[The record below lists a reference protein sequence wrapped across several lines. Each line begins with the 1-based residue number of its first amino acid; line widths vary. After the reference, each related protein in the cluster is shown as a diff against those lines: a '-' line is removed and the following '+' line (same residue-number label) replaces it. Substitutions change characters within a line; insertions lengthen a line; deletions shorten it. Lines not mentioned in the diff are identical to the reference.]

1 MTFYTS
7 TLWDDNSF
15 NCSGSENTTEH
26 LPSFSQI
33 YNIFN
38 DILDGL
44 SLWNFDENSYSLNI
58 SNENDKKHDNSKP
71 IFKTELT
78 KKKRGPIKIQES
90 KNAEHNE
97 WSYDNI
103 TSKIQVHYLNF
114 IISFLNDCV
123 FSFFGKKKF
132 TFLNIDYKEKSK
144 VTKAHLE
151 KMKHSTILDILKNID
166 ISNKYKHYDK
176 DNNKINVE
184 SLINY
189 FWFRK
194 IFEMKYLELFLY
206 YYNDEQPLK
215 ELTLFDKKVILSEKT
230 KSFYDLLQ
238 KKEQLKERIIY
249 FCKLIYLI
257 NKNDI

>member
-1 MTFYTS
+1 MQKHQKVLLHQF
-7 TLWDDNSF
+7 LM
-15 NCSGSENTTEH
+15 
-26 LPSFSQI
+26 L
-33 YNIFN
+33 
-38 DILDGL
+38 LGL
-44 SLWNFDENSYSLNI
+44 I
-58 SNENDKKHDNSKP
+58 VGP
-71 IFKTELT
+71 II
-78 KKKRGPIKIQES
+78 KKKRGPIKIKES
-90 KNAEHNE
+90 KKAVHND
-97 WSYDNI
+97 WSNDNI
-103 TSKIQVHYLNF
+103 TSKIQIHYLNF

-132 TFLNIDYKEKSK
+132 IFKNIDYKEKSK

-176 DNNKINVE
+176 NINRVNMQA
-184 SLINY
+184 LIKY
-189 FWFRK
+189 SWFRK
-194 IFEMKYLELFLY
+194 ILEMKYLELFLY

-215 ELTLFDKKVILSEKT
+215 ELILFDEKVILSEKT

>member
-1 MTFYTS
+1 MQKHQKVLLHQF
-7 TLWDDNSF
+7 LM
-15 NCSGSENTTEH
+15 
-26 LPSFSQI
+26 L
-33 YNIFN
+33 
-38 DILDGL
+38 LGL
-44 SLWNFDENSYSLNI
+44 I
-58 SNENDKKHDNSKP
+58 VGP
-71 IFKTELT
+71 II
-78 KKKRGPIKIQES
+78 KKKRGPIKIKES
-90 KNAEHNE
+90 KKAVHND
-97 WSYDNI
+97 WSNDNI
-103 TSKIQVHYLNF
+103 TSKIQIHYLNF
-114 IISFLNDCV
+114 IISFLKDCV

-132 TFLNIDYKEKSK
+132 IFKNIDYKEKSK

-176 DNNKINVE
+176 NINRVNMQA
-184 SLINY
+184 LIKY
-189 FWFRK
+189 SWFRK
-194 IFEMKYLELFLY
+194 ILEMKYLELFLY

-215 ELTLFDKKVILSEKT
+215 ELILFDEKVILSEKT

>member
-1 MTFYTS
+1 MQKHQKVLLHQF
-7 TLWDDNSF
+7 LM
-15 NCSGSENTTEH
+15 
-26 LPSFSQI
+26 L
-33 YNIFN
+33 
-38 DILDGL
+38 LGL
-44 SLWNFDENSYSLNI
+44 I
-58 SNENDKKHDNSKP
+58 VGP
-71 IFKTELT
+71 II
-78 KKKRGPIKIQES
+78 KKKRGPIKIKES
-90 KNAEHNE
+90 KKAVHND
-97 WSYDNI
+97 WSNDNI
-103 TSKIQVHYLNF
+103 TSKIQIHYLNF
-114 IISFLNDCV
+114 IISFLKDCV

-176 DNNKINVE
+176 NINRVNMQA
-184 SLINY
+184 LIKY
-189 FWFRK
+189 SWFRK
-194 IFEMKYLELFLY
+194 ILEMKYLELFLY

-215 ELTLFDKKVILSEKT
+215 ELILFDEKVILSEKT

>member
-1 MTFYTS
+1 MQKHQKVLLHQF
-7 TLWDDNSF
+7 LM
-15 NCSGSENTTEH
+15 
-26 LPSFSQI
+26 L
-33 YNIFN
+33 
-38 DILDGL
+38 LGL
-44 SLWNFDENSYSLNI
+44 I
-58 SNENDKKHDNSKP
+58 VGP
-71 IFKTELT
+71 II
-78 KKKRGPIKIQES
+78 KKKRGPIKIKES
-90 KNAEHNE
+90 KKAVHND
-97 WSYDNI
+97 WSNDNI
-103 TSKIQVHYLNF
+103 TSKIQIHYLNF

-230 KSFYDLLQ
+230 KSFNDLLQ

>member
-1 MTFYTS
+1 MQKHQKVLLHQF
-7 TLWDDNSF
+7 LM
-15 NCSGSENTTEH
+15 
-26 LPSFSQI
+26 L
-33 YNIFN
+33 
-38 DILDGL
+38 LGL
-44 SLWNFDENSYSLNI
+44 I
-58 SNENDKKHDNSKP
+58 VGP
-71 IFKTELT
+71 II
-78 KKKRGPIKIQES
+78 KKKRGPIKIKES
-90 KNAEHNE
+90 KKAVHND
-97 WSYDNI
+97 WSNDNI
-103 TSKIQVHYLNF
+103 TSKIQIHYLNF

-176 DNNKINVE
+176 DNNKENIVE
-184 SLINY
+184 LKKY
-189 FWFRK
+189 PWFKK
-194 IFEMKYLELFLY
+194 ILEMKYLELFLY

-215 ELTLFDKKVILSEKT
+215 KLTLFNEKVILSEKT

>member
-1 MTFYTS
+1 MQKHQKVLLHQF
-7 TLWDDNSF
+7 LM
-15 NCSGSENTTEH
+15 
-26 LPSFSQI
+26 L
-33 YNIFN
+33 
-38 DILDGL
+38 LGL
-44 SLWNFDENSYSLNI
+44 I
-58 SNENDKKHDNSKP
+58 VGP
-71 IFKTELT
+71 II
-78 KKKRGPIKIQES
+78 KKKRGPIKIKES
-90 KNAEHNE
+90 KKAVHND
-97 WSYDNI
+97 WSNDNI
-103 TSKIQVHYLNF
+103 TSKIQIHYLNF
-114 IISFLNDCV
+114 IISFLKDCV

-132 TFLNIDYKEKSK
+132 IFKNIDYKEKSK

-176 DNNKINVE
+176 NINRVNMQA
-184 SLINY
+184 LIKY
-189 FWFRK
+189 SWFRK
-194 IFEMKYLELFLY
+194 ILEMKYLELFLY

-215 ELTLFDKKVILSEKT
+215 ELILFDEKVISSEKT

>member
-1 MTFYTS
+1 M
-7 TLWDDNSF
+7 
-15 NCSGSENTTEH
+15 H
-26 LPSFSQI
+26 
-33 YNIFN
+33 N
-38 DILDGL
+38 D
-44 SLWNFDENSYSLNI
+44 W
-58 SNENDKKHDNSKP
+58 SN
-71 IFKTELT
+71 
-78 KKKRGPIKIQES
+78 
-90 KNAEHNE
+90 
-97 WSYDNI
+97 DNI
-103 TSKIQVHYLNF
+103 TSKIQIHYLNF
-114 IISFLNDCV
+114 IISFLKDCV

-132 TFLNIDYKEKSK
+132 IFKNIDYKEKSK

-176 DNNKINVE
+176 NINRVNMQA
-184 SLINY
+184 LIKY
-189 FWFRK
+189 SWFRK
-194 IFEMKYLELFLY
+194 ILEMKYLELFLY

-215 ELTLFDKKVILSEKT
+215 ELILFDEKVILSEKT

>member
-1 MTFYTS
+1 MTFYAS
-7 TLWDDNSF
+7 
-15 NCSGSENTTEH
+15 
-26 LPSFSQI
+26 
-33 YNIFN
+33 
-38 DILDGL
+38 
-44 SLWNFDENSYSLNI
+44 SLWEEDSLNFTRIENNTEDLSRLLQENKGFNFRQSLSSWDNNEIQNLLFI
-58 SNENDKKHDNSKP
+58 SNENDERNCNSRP
-71 IFKTELT
+71 IFTIELI
-78 KKKRGPIKIQES
+78 KKKRGPIKIKES
-90 KNAEHNE
+90 KKAVHND
-97 WSYDNI
+97 WSNDNI
-103 TSKIQVHYLNF
+103 TSKIQIHYLNF

-132 TFLNIDYKEKSK
+132 NFKNIDYKEKSK

-176 DNNKINVE
+176 NINRVNIQA
-184 SLINY
+184 LIKY
-189 FWFRK
+189 SWFRK

>member
-1 MTFYTS
+1 MIVFFHFLERKNLLS
-7 TLWDDNSF
+7 R
-15 NCSGSENTTEH
+15 
-26 LPSFSQI
+26 
-33 YNIFN
+33 
-38 DILDGL
+38 IL
-44 SLWNFDENSYSLNI
+44 
-58 SNENDKKHDNSKP
+58 
-71 IFKTELT
+71 
-78 KKKRGPIKIQES
+78 IK
-90 KNAEHNE
+90 
-97 WSYDNI
+97 
-103 TSKIQVHYLNF
+103 
-114 IISFLNDCV
+114 
-123 FSFFGKKKF
+123 
-132 TFLNIDYKEKSK
+132 KSK

>member
-1 MTFYTS
+1 MQKHQKVLLHQF
-7 TLWDDNSF
+7 LM
-15 NCSGSENTTEH
+15 
-26 LPSFSQI
+26 L
-33 YNIFN
+33 
-38 DILDGL
+38 LGL
-44 SLWNFDENSYSLNI
+44 I
-58 SNENDKKHDNSKP
+58 VGP
-71 IFKTELT
+71 II
-78 KKKRGPIKIQES
+78 KKKRGPIKIKES
-90 KNAEHNE
+90 KKAVHND
-97 WSYDNI
+97 WSNDNI
-103 TSKIQVHYLNF
+103 TSKIQIHYLNF

-132 TFLNIDYKEKSK
+132 IFKNIDYKEKSK

-176 DNNKINVE
+176 NINRVNMQA
-184 SLINY
+184 LIKY
-189 FWFRK
+189 SWFRK
-194 IFEMKYLELFLY
+194 ILEMKYLEIFLY

-215 ELTLFDKKVILSEKT
+215 ELILFDEKVILSEKT

-238 KKEQLKERIIY
+238 KNEQLKERIIY